1 MVYVIKSLF
10 MTAENKHIWEKPEVK
25 ELGDAKEII
34 KGFAPADPKVSGGGD
49 SDLDVASD
57 L

>member
-10 MTAENKHIWEKPEVK
+10 MTAENKNIWERPEVK

-34 KGFAPADPKVSGGGD
+34 KGFAPSDPKVSGGGD